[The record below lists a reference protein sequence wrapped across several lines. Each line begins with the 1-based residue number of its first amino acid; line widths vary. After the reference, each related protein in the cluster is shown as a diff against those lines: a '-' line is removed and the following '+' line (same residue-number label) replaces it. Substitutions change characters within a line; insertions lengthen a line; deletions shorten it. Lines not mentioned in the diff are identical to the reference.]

1 MSTIPQL
8 RVIPGGGYALV
19 DDGQPPA
26 ECYEIHTGLQLG
38 SFSSREHPRPRN
50 PARLERWESAIND
63 ALAAQFPCARYW
75 HDTDGENPGRE
86 ISVCYAHSAHIDP
99 AKAGAVAGIPWVPRA
114 PRQRGASDG
123 QDQ

>member
-38 SFSSREHPRPRN
+38 SFSSREHPRPRD
-50 PARLERWESAIND
+50 PVKRERWEGAINS
-63 ALAAQFPCARYW
+63 ALAAQFRCAHYH
-75 HDTDGENPGRE
+75 HDGDGENPGRE
-86 ISVCYAHSAHIDP
+86 ICVCYAHAAHVNP
-99 AKAGAVAGIPWVPRA
+99 AKAAAVAGIPWVPR
-114 PRQRGASDG
+114 PHPPSDTDEG
-123 QDQ
+123 